1 MVIFS
6 FLVQPASSTT
16 KGDEPEMSFRRLRRL
31 IRCDWRKDND
41 EDRQRLRFRCI
52 ENPLRVRS
60 CEETGCPDHGLYVRA
75 FSATDTTGGLPTSHH
90 SAVTSSN
97 GRILKPTCAFREN
110 TEDDAD
116 IQHIAAKDAT
126 VGRSVCDVNEDPEG
140 RDPQSLS
147 FSVRRHTS
155 QVTGG
160 VPSGSSPR
168 SYSSFE
174 VRRPNASSRICCTS
188 STGVPCEE
196 SSDKGLFEI
205 AQGERPERERN

>member
-1 MVIFS
+1 MGFKR
-6 FLVQPASSTT
+6 LQ
-16 KGDEPEMSFRRLRRL
+16 RRM
-31 IRCDWRKDND
+31 RCDWHKDRD
-41 EDRQRLRFRCI
+41 EDRQRLRFKCI
-52 ENPLRVRS
+52 ENLHGVRS
-60 CEETGCPDHGLYVRA
+60 CEEAGWPDHNLCVRA
-75 FSATDTTGGLPTSHH
+75 FSSTDMMGGLSTSHH
-90 SAVTSSN
+90 SAVTSPN
-97 GRILKPTCAFREN
+97 AHILTPSCAFREN

-140 RDPQSLS
+140 QDPQSLS

-174 VRRPNASSRICCTS
+174 VRRSNAASRICSIS
-188 STGVPCEE
+188 SAGVP
-196 SSDKGLFEI
+196 
-205 AQGERPERERN
+205 